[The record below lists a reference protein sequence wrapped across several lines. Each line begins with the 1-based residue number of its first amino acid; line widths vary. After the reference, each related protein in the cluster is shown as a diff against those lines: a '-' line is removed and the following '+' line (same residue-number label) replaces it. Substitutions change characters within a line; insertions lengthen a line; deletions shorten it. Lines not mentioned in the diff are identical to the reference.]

1 MTKPTV
7 IDLFAGVGGLS
18 LGFEMAGFDVKIANE
33 FDPSIAEAY
42 TRNRPD
48 TKMVVADIRDLDI
61 EKTFSEY
68 AGKTTIVIGGPPCQG
83 FSQKGQRKSIND
95 PRNFLFLKY
104 YDVVKF
110 VKPKYF
116 VIENVPTLL
125 TTENGYFKNEIV
137 ELFSA
142 LGYAVNCGVLCALI
156 TACRRIGTVLAS
168 SVNLTPTRPSP
179 SRPPTADPRPYGT
192 PLATSP
198 IWNPEKARK
207 SQNTATSHNR
217 HTNA

>member
-1 MTKPTV
+1 M
-7 IDLFAGVGGLS
+7 
-18 LGFEMAGFDVKIANE
+18 
-33 FDPSIAEAY
+33 
-42 TRNRPD
+42 
-48 TKMVVADIRDLDI
+48 
-61 EKTFSEY
+61 
-68 AGKTTIVIGGPPCQG
+68 
-83 FSQKGQRKSIND
+83 
-95 PRNFLFLKY
+95 
-104 YDVVKF
+104 VKF

-142 LGYAVNCGVLCALI
+142 LGYAVNCGVLCAADYGVPQDRHRTCI
-156 TACRRIGTVLAS
+156 IGKLDADETVAL
-168 SVNLTPTRPSP
+168 PGPH
-179 SRPPTADPRPYGT
+179 TADPRPYGT